1 MTKAETGAGWVRIR
15 ARKQNLLGFYHLIAL
30 PVHTSSVF
38 KSKLVAVLTFFP
50 LQIMSANY
58 ETVIIQS
65 LSRVWHF
72 ATPWTK
78 CLALPS
84 FTFPPSLLKLLS
96 IGSTM
101 PPNHFL
107 LCHLLLLLPS
117 IFPSIRVFPMSW
129 LFTSGGQ
136 NIRASASASVLPMNI
151 QGWFPLGLTG
161 LVSAV

>member
-65 LSRVWHF
+65 LSRV
-72 ATPWTK
+72 
-78 CLALPS
+78 
-84 FTFPPSLLKLLS
+84 
-96 IGSTM
+96 
-101 PPNHFL
+101 
-107 LCHLLLLLPS
+107 
-117 IFPSIRVFPMSW
+117 
-129 LFTSGGQ
+129 
-136 NIRASASASVLPMNI
+136 
-151 QGWFPLGLTG
+151 
-161 LVSAV
+161 